1 MASKNQVTLTFAGDA
16 SKLTKAFDDVGQH
29 AKDMDSD
36 VGSASRNIGDKAQ
49 GGFGKAG
56 EAADGAE
63 GKAQGFADTL
73 TGGKDVMGG
82 FSEIAKGNLFD
93 GLVLAGTGVADLA
106 GGMAEF
112 LIPMAK
118 TGILKAFAAG
128 QWLINAAMS
137 ANPIGLVV
145 IAIALLIAIFV
156 IAWKK
161 SDTFRAVVTGAFN
174 AVWGFV
180 KKVGA
185 WFKDTLWPWLKGVFD
200 KVSTAVTNVKNWIV
214 QKFGEA
220 VSWLKGLPGKI
231 WGAISTAWTKW
242 NSAVTTVKDWVV
254 RKFGEVVSFVA
265 GLPKKIGSAA
275 SGAFDGLK
283 NAFKSALNWIIDKW
297 NNLSFGIP
305 AIDTHIPGIGSVGG
319 FTLNTPNIPRF
330 HSGGIVPGGL
340 GSESLAVLRAG
351 ERVTGGSNS
360 GSPTIVFQ
368 SDGTKT
374 GDLLVKL
381 LKETVRVRGGNVQV
395 VLGNG

>member
-1 MASKNQVTLTFAGDA
+1 MAGKNQVTLTFAGDS
-16 SKLTKAFDDVGQH
+16 SKLTKAFDDVGAH
-29 AKDMDSD
+29 AKTMDTD
-36 VGSASRNIGDKAQ
+36 VGNASRNIGEKAH

-73 TGGKDVMGG
+73 TGGQDIMTG
-82 FSEIAKGNLFD
+82 FGDIAKGNLFD
-93 GLVLAGTGVADLA
+93 GLVTAGTGVADLA

-145 IAIALLIAIFV
+145 IAIVLLIAIFV

-161 SDTFRAVVTGAFN
+161 SDTFRAIVTGAFK
-174 AVWGFV
+174 AVWDFV

-200 KVSTAVTNVKNWIV
+200 KVVGAVTNVKNWIV
-214 QKFGEA
+214 QKFSEA

-242 NSAVTTVKDWVV
+242 NAAVTTVKDWVV
-254 RKFGEVVSFVA
+254 RKFGEVVAFVK

-275 SGAFDGLK
+275 SGLFDGLK
-283 NAFKSALNWIIDKW
+283 NAFKSALNWIIGKW
-297 NNLSFGIP
+297 NSLRFGIP
-305 AIDTHIPGIGSVGG
+305 AIDTHLPGVGKIGGGSFGVPQIPY
-319 FTLNTPNIPRF
+319 F

-351 ERVTGGSNS
+351 ERVTGGTNS
-360 GSPTIVFQ
+360 GGGQIVFT

-374 GDLLVKL
+374 GDLLL
-381 LKETVRVRGGNVQV
+381 QLWKESVRKRGGLDV
-395 VLGNG
+395 VMARG

>member
-1 MASKNQVTLTFAGDA
+1 MAGKNQVTLTFAGDS
-16 SKLTKAFDDVGQH
+16 SKLTKAFDDVGAH
-29 AKDMDSD
+29 AKTMDTD
-36 VGSASRNIGDKAQ
+36 VGNASRNIGEKAH

-73 TGGKDVMGG
+73 TGGQDIMTG
-82 FSEIAKGNLFD
+82 FGDIAKGNLFD
-93 GLVLAGTGVADLA
+93 GLVTAGTGVADLA

-145 IAIALLIAIFV
+145 IAIVLLIAIFV

-161 SDTFRAVVTGAFN
+161 SDTFRQIVTGAFK
-174 AVWGFV
+174 AVWDFV

-214 QKFGEA
+214 TKFSEA

-231 WGAISTAWTKW
+231 SSAVSTAWNNFKAGAKAAKDW
-242 NSAVTTVKDWVV
+242 AVT
-254 RKFGEVVSFVA
+254 KFNELVSFVK
-265 GLPKKIGSAA
+265 GLPKRISSAA
-275 SGAFDGLK
+275 GGLFDGIK
-283 NAFKSALNWIIDKW
+283 NAFKAALNWVIGKW
-297 NNLSFGIP
+297 NGLGFDIPSVTVFGK
-305 AIDTHIPGIGSVGG
+305 TVGG
-319 FTLNTPNIPRF
+319 GRISTPDIPYF
-330 HSGGIVPGGL
+330 HTGGIVPGGL

-351 ERVTGGSNS
+351 ERVTAGANS
-360 GSPTIVFQ
+360 GGGQIVFT

-374 GDLLVKL
+374 GDLLL
-381 LKETVRVRGGNVQV
+381 QLWKESVRKRGGLDV
-395 VLGNG
+395 VMARV